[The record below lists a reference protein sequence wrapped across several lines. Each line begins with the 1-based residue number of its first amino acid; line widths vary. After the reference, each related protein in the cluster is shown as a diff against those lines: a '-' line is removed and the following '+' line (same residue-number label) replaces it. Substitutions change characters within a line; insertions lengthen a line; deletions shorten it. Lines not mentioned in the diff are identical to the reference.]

1 MLIKRLF
8 VATFTLVFLLLS
20 QLSYAQGKIIT
31 GTVTDSKDG
40 MPLQGVTVSV
50 KGTTVAT
57 QTNASGAYSLNVPV
71 SANTLVFTSVGFVTQ
86 ELLITGNEV
95 DAALISTTTAMEN
108 VVVVAYGTR
117 KKSDLTGSVTAVTA
131 KDFQKG
137 SINSSEQLLQGKV
150 PGLEVTT
157 GG

>member
-95 DAALISTTTAMEN
+95 DAALISTTTAMEM
-108 VVVVAYGTR
+108 
-117 KKSDLTGSVTAVTA
+117 
-131 KDFQKG
+131 
-137 SINSSEQLLQGKV
+137 
-150 PGLEVTT
+150 
-157 GG
+157 